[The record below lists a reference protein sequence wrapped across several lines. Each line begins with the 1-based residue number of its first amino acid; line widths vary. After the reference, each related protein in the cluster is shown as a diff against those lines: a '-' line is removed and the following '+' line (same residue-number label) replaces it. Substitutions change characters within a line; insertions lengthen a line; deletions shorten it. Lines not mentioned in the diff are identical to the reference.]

1 MFNFRSDSS
10 VLFPFHFF
18 LIKYL
23 QYKNKTFIFISIV
36 LFFFAKQYL
45 SFHLTQLWWNL
56 PNIYILK
63 SFMPPG
69 AIFYFFS
76 PLKLKDREKKHSD
89 FKLDPAMQIPIIF
102 DA

>member
-1 MFNFRSDSS
+1 MVKSS
-10 VLFPFHFF
+10 
-18 LIKYL
+18 
-23 QYKNKTFIFISIV
+23 QY
-36 LFFFAKQYL
+36 
-45 SFHLTQLWWNL
+45 
-56 PNIYILK
+56 IYILK